1 VAELIGELNS
11 YPNPIPKSLAAA
23 MTTIATTIPASSNA
37 APTTPASNIA
47 APAPLNFADRLL
59 ERTAARSPLCVG
71 IDPNFALMPASLWP
85 DDNRP
90 ATVHRALLRFCQEVI
105 AAVQE
110 QAAVVKFQ
118 SAFFEACG
126 AAGVA
131 ALADSIAVAK
141 AAGLLVIVDAKR
153 GDIGST
159 ASAYAQAYLGGGGML
174 ANGVTL
180 HSDLLGDALTVN
192 PFLGE
197 DTLEPLIEAAAH
209 HGCGLFILVKTS
221 NPGSGRWQDATLR
234 APADATKDSPTD
246 NTAMSFSEALAAMVA
261 RLGQPLIGRHGYSS
275 IGAVVGA
282 TYPDQAKHLR
292 ALMPHTP
299 FLIPGLGT
307 QGGSMADAL
316 AGFGRDDSGRPTGA
330 IVSASRQ
337 ITYPSAAEVEAHG
350 FGGAVRQRLAT
361 LVTEWQQ
368 QVAG

>member
-1 VAELIGELNS
+1 
-11 YPNPIPKSLAAA
+11 
-23 MTTIATTIPASSNA
+23 MTTISPIIPASSS
-37 APTTPASNIA
+37 PAT

-59 ERTAARSPLCVG
+59 DRTAARSPLCVG

-174 ANGVTL
+174 ANGVRL

-197 DTLEPLIEAAAH
+197 DTLEPLIEAAAD

-234 APADATKDSPTD
+234 PPQD
-246 NTAMSFSEALAAMVA
+246 NTAANTAISFSDALAAMVA
-261 RLGQPLIGRHGYSS
+261 RLGQPLIGHSGYSS

-282 TYPDQAKHLR
+282 TYPDQARQLR

-316 AGFGRDDSGRPTGA
+316 AGFGRDAAGLPTGA

-337 ITYPSAAEVEAHG
+337 ITYPSVAEVEAHG

>member
-1 VAELIGELNS
+1 
-11 YPNPIPKSLAAA
+11 
-23 MTTIATTIPASSNA
+23 MTTIATTIPASSNVA
-37 APTTPASNIA
+37 STTPASTADSGNA
-47 APAPLNFADRLL
+47 PRPANPATAPAPLNFADRLL
-59 ERTAARSPLCVG
+59 ERTAACSSLCVG
-71 IDPNFALMPASLWP
+71 IDPNFGLMPASLWP
-85 DDNRP
+85 DDDRP

-131 ALADSIAVAK
+131 ALAESIAVAK

-174 ANGVTL
+174 ANGVRL

-197 DTLEPLIEAAAH
+197 DTLEPLIEAAAD

-234 APADATKDSPTD
+234 PPQDNIAANTADA
-246 NTAMSFSEALAAMVA
+246 NTAISFSDALAAMVA
-261 RLGQPLIGRHGYSS
+261 RLGQPLIGHSGYSS

-282 TYPDQAKHLR
+282 TYPDQARQLR
-292 ALMPHTP
+292 TLMPHTP
-299 FLIPGLGT
+299 FLIPGLGA

-316 AGFGRDDSGRPTGA
+316 AGFGRDDNNRPTGA

-337 ITYPSAAEVEAHG
+337 ITYPSAAEVDAHG

-361 LVTEWQQ
+361 MVAEWQ

>member
-1 VAELIGELNS
+1 
-11 YPNPIPKSLAAA
+11 
-23 MTTIATTIPASSNA
+23 MTTIATS
-37 APTTPASNIA
+37 TTPASNIA

-59 ERTAARSPLCVG
+59 DRTATRSPLCVG
-71 IDPNFALMPASLWP
+71 IDPNFGLMPASLWP
-85 DDNRP
+85 DDDRP

-174 ANGVTL
+174 ANGVRL

-197 DTLEPLIEAAAH
+197 DTMEPLIEAAAH

-234 APADATKDSPTD
+234 PPQD
-246 NTAMSFSEALAAMVA
+246 NTAANTAANTAISFSDALAAMVA
-261 RLGQPLIGRHGYSS
+261 RLGQPLIGGSGYSS

-282 TYPDQAKHLR
+282 TYPDQARQLR
-292 ALMPHTP
+292 TLMPHTP
-299 FLIPGLGT
+299 FLIPGLGA

-316 AGFGRDDSGRPTGA
+316 AGFGRDDNNRPTGA

-337 ITYPSAAEVEAHG
+337 ITYPSAAEVDAHG

-361 LVTEWQQ
+361 MVAEWQ